1 MSKYKIIVLGKKN
14 HLNWDVHVAEAF
26 RDLGHDVKLVQ
37 FNVYPLWVQVIRGLI
52 FLFLGRA
59 KMREYGFSWGAG
71 RWKRLL
77 EKQQPDL
84 VFLTNANF
92 VPKCYYHVSQAFRP
106 QTKIFVWDG
115 DGFGG
120 VEEYIPQVDHLFECG
135 MALQRE
141 HPKYVKKISTLC
153 FAVNDKFYR
162 NKQKPDRENK
172 VYFCAAQKPIRMK
185 YLSALVEL
193 PVVLKGWGWE
203 CFVGRVKNWEIYNRA
218 ITNEHL
224 RDDYNRYSIALNI
237 SQFELDSYMFFNMRT
252 FEAPCCGAC
261 LVTQRSP
268 HLDEYFEFDKEI
280 VVYDNPD
287 ELKQKIQW
295 LLDNPEI
302 TREIAKAGEE
312 RVKRDH
318 TYQARMRVVIDCY
331 EHLRCA
337 DASNAQ
343 K

>member
-1 MSKYKIIVLGKKN
+1 MSTYRIIVLGKKN

-26 RDLGHDVKLVQ
+26 RALGHEVALVQ
-37 FNVYPLWVQVIRGLI
+37 FNVFPAWVQAIRGFI
-52 FLFLGRA
+52 FLFSGKA
-59 KMREYGFSWGAG
+59 KMREYGFHWGAD

-77 EKQQPDL
+77 EKQQPDFI
-84 VFLTNANF
+84 FLTNAYF
-92 VPKCYYHVSQAFRP
+92 VPKSYYQVSQAFRP
-106 QTKIFVWDG
+106 QTKIFAWDG

-120 VEEYIPQVDHLFECG
+120 VEEYIPHIDHLFECG

-141 HPKYVKKISTLC
+141 HPKYANKISTLC
-153 FAVNDKFYR
+153 FAVNDKFYS
-162 NKQKPDRENK
+162 NKRKPDRENK

-203 CFVGRVKNWEIYNRA
+203 CFVGRVKKWEISNRA
-218 ITNEHL
+218 ITNEQL
-224 RDDYNRYSIALNI
+224 RDDYNRYAIALNI
-237 SQFELDSYMFFNMRT
+237 SQFELESYMLFNMRT

-280 VVYDNPD
+280 VVYETPE
-287 ELKQKIQW
+287 ELRQKIQW
-295 LLDNPEI
+295 LMDNPEK
-302 TREIAKAGEE
+302 RNAIAQAGEA

-318 TYQARMRVVIDCY
+318 TYQARMRVVIERY
-331 EHLRCA
+331 EHS
-337 DASNAQ
+337 D
-343 K
+343 